1 MRTAPRRL
9 ASLMALLLAG
19 ALSSPLAMLAWL
31 HTHSAARVVD
41 SPDALPSL
49 TEGCVMGARVYGPG
63 EPSPVALQ
71 RVNAAAALAEAQ
83 PGLRFVVSGHE
94 PANHEATE
102 IATALVNRGVD
113 PQRIRVDP
121 HGVSTQANVMAMV
134 GQGQGPVV
142 FVSQGF
148 HLPRTL
154 WMARQQGLD
163 AWGLRAERVAPTA
176 PGASPLGTT
185 IIRTRRHLR
194 EGVLALL
201 HLVGVY
207 ETLAES

>member
-9 ASLMALLLAG
+9 IGLLSLLLVV
-19 ALSSPLAMLAWL
+19 ALGSPLVMLTWL
-31 HTHSAARVVD
+31 HTRSADRLVD

-49 TEGCVMGARVYGPG
+49 TEACVMGARVYGPS

-71 RVNAAAALAEAQ
+71 RVDAAAALAETQ

-102 IATALVNRGVD
+102 LATALVSRGVD

-134 GQGQGPVV
+134 ERGQGPVV

-176 PGASPLGTT
+176 PGASPLGTS

-207 ETLAES
+207 ETLAET